1 LRLRIFGTIFI
12 LLGLAAQAHSE
23 DEGGWFFSGR
33 FSGSSNSAG
42 MIMKADPLMGYR
54 FNRHFQTYVGLPVYF
69 TKESSTLTTSTTA
82 TTQNGFLDGIG
93 NAYVGL
99 RLGVDNPALN
109 FASSLVATA
118 PTGDKTNGFSTGR
131 ATVDWTN
138 TFSHKVS
145 VVTPFADIGL
155 ANTVSDTSF
164 FVRPFTSL
172 GFVGHFDGGA
182 RIDLSRYVD
191 VGASA
196 YAVRAAGQQT
206 IISKIVGRERSSTAA
221 AVAPALSG
229 TGATASAG
237 AGANGTG
244 SNASGQKGN
253 SNAVFE
259 TASETVGSSSLA
271 NDHGFSTWFGVSAGS
286 NVDFQV
292 GYTRSAGYD
301 LNTIFASVGF
311 RFGK

>member
-1 LRLRIFGTIFI
+1 MNLKLKLFVTIFV
-12 LLGLAAQAHSE
+12 LVGLAAPAHSQ

-42 MIMKADPLMGYR
+42 VILKADPSMGYR
-54 FNRHFQTYVGLPVYF
+54 FNSHFQTYVGLPVYF
-69 TKESSTLTTSTTA
+69 TKESSTLTSSTTT
-82 TTQNGFLDGIG
+82 TTQNGFINGIG
-93 NAYVGL
+93 NAYVGF
-99 RLGVDNPALN
+99 RLGVNNPALD

-118 PTGDKTNGFSTGR
+118 PTGDKTKGFSTGR

-145 VVTPFADIGL
+145 SVTPFADIGL
-155 ANTVSDTSF
+155 ANTISDTSF

-182 RIDLSRYVD
+182 RINLSRYVD

-196 YAVRAAGQQT
+196 YAVRAAGQQR
-206 IISKIVGRERSSTAA
+206 IISKIVGRQQSTTTT
-221 AVAPALSG
+221 AVAHAISG

-237 AGANGTG
+237 AGAN
-244 SNASGQKGN
+244 ASGQKG
-253 SNAVFE
+253 SPTAVFE
-259 TASETVGSSSLA
+259 TASETVGTSSLA
-271 NDHGFSTWFGVSAGS
+271 NDHGFSSWFGVNAGS

-301 LNTIFASVGF
+301 LNTIFASIGF